1 MEADPDQIIAKARG
15 DHSAKRDSDAK
26 NFLSQIQALQ
36 KSGVSKFNSTIS
48 PITSGTGFALP
59 MGVGDDRPSL
69 EFKKKVQE
77 EVKLQMEIKRKMLEE
92 YANTELEIE
101 KNIVRDDNERA
112 QLDNDTRLKRKLN
125 MAMTLREHLIQQA
138 KLKESNK
145 QQLRDSNVFK
155 YQFPF
160 EDGGEKPFLISPTK
174 AQKDMNRTISVD
186 MHKELPL

>member
-1 MEADPDQIIAKARG
+1 MEADPDQIITKARG